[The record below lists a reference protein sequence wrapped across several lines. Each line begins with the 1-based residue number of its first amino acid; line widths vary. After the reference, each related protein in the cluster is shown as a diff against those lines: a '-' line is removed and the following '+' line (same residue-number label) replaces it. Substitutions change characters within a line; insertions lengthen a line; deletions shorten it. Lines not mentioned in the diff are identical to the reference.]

1 MSVSTIQLIKKGEG
15 LNIEFKRTIDSS
27 FKIAKTIVSFANTS
41 GGVLLVG
48 IGDSGEIIG
57 VDSELTELQK
67 LERACRELSEPPIS
81 LGLRSL
87 VLDGK
92 NILRI
97 EVDESLEKPH
107 VAINE
112 QNHHTVYIRVKD
124 KSVPTP
130 KLLVQVSENVDLQKI
145 LNTRHVKTLIQF
157 LRENDT
163 VNTKTYAKMINISDK
178 RAERMLNDLA
188 EKQILLKISLGKA
201 GLFSLKLRNN

>member
-48 IGDSGEIIG
+48 VGDSGEIIG

-81 LGLRSL
+81 LGFRSL

-97 EVDESLEKPH
+97 EVEESLEKPH

-112 QNHHTVYIRVKD
+112 KNHRTVYIRVKD

-163 VNTKTYAKMINISDK
+163 VTVKSYAKMINISDK